1 MKNFSLLLS
10 LLAFC
15 FASQCFAQ
23 KSLDEVKVRTLDGKD
38 LQMSEYKGQVLL
50 IVNTASRCGFTPQ
63 MAALQKIHEKYN
75 SQGLQVLAFP
85 SNDFKQDS
93 GTTADSVKF
102 AQDNY
107 KVTFPMFEKNAV
119 TGDQKQP
126 LYQYLTANSPNLI
139 KSVQWNFEKFLVNR
153 KGQVIEHY
161 RSITKP
167 DNSALLKKIEELL
180 AQSP

>member
-1 MKNFSLLLS
+1 MKHISFFLS
-10 LLAFC
+10 LLIFC
-15 FASQCFAQ
+15 FASQSFAQ
-23 KSLDEVKVRTLDGKD
+23 KTLDEVKVRTLDGKD
-38 LQMSEYKGQVLL
+38 LQMSEFKGQVLL

-63 MAALQKIHEKYN
+63 MTALQKMHEKYKD
-75 SQGLQVLAFP
+75 QGFQVLAFP

-93 GTTADSVKF
+93 GSTADSVKF

-107 KVTFPMFEKNAV
+107 KITFPMFEKNSV

-139 KSVQWNFEKFLVNR
+139 KTVQWNFEKFLVNR
-153 KGQVIEHY
+153 QGQVIEHY

-167 DNSALLKKIEELL
+167 DDSSVVKKIEELL
-180 AQSP
+180 KEK

>member
-1 MKNFSLLLS
+1 MKQIYLITSLFL
-10 LLAFC
+10 FC
-15 FASQCFAQ
+15 FASQALAQ
-23 KSLDEVKVRTLDGKD
+23 NTLDGVKVRTLDGKD
-38 LQMSEYKGQVLL
+38 LQMSEFKGQVLL

-63 MAALQKIHEKYN
+63 MAALQKIHEKYKG
-75 SQGLQVLAFP
+75 QGFQVLAFP

-93 GTTADSVKF
+93 GSTADSVKF

-107 KVTFPMFEKNAV
+107 KITFPMFEKNSV

-139 KSVQWNFEKFLVNR
+139 KTVQWNFEKFLVNK

-161 RSITKP
+161 RSMTKP
-167 DNSALLKKIEELL
+167 DDADVVKRIEALLKED
-180 AQSP
+180 